1 MDNKREFF
9 VTTINSILSEG
20 ARPALT
26 RSLFNPV
33 INISD
38 GSSRVSFF
46 KQGDKAI
53 TGGWTG
59 VGLGNLYDR
68 FHSEMIEDSN
78 KVVQRKIMVEMELL
92 EFDRLNSGEGV
103 GIAFNT
109 KTLNMFN
116 SVEVEIDK
124 LSFLGGGGLR
134 GITNAGY
141 YKVSDSL
148 SVTNMALKGVSL
160 TGQLTSLAS
169 KTYDDLVKA
178 FSKAFELSEAKG
190 RYLEPKTLLLGTNV
204 HNALTASMRDKN
216 DLSVKTYLEQNF
228 NIEKIVKVRDLHG
241 KALVLENNPSY
252 LQAWFGKDMSLD
264 GNLEELAGGV
274 TGYYSCRYGGV
285 LVKNAEP
292 MVLIA

>member
-9 VTTINSILSEG
+9 IKTINGILAEG

-33 INISD
+33 INNGD

-46 KQGDKAI
+46 KQSDKAL

-68 FHSEMIEDSN
+68 FHSEMVEDSN
-78 KVVQRKIMVEMELL
+78 RVVQRKIMVEMELL
-92 EFDRLNSGEGV
+92 EFDRLKNGEGIGV
-103 GIAFNT
+103 AFNT

-116 SVEVEIDK
+116 SVEMEIDK
-124 LSFLGGGGLR
+124 LSFLGGGNLR
-134 GITNAGY
+134 GVTNNAY
-141 YKVSDSL
+141 YKASSSL
-148 SVTNMALKGVSL
+148 NVNHTALKGISL
-160 TGQLTSLAS
+160 TGQLTSLDT
-169 KTYDDLVKA
+169 KTYDDLVKT
-178 FSKAFELSEAKG
+178 FSKAFELSEAG
-190 RYLEPKTLLLGTNV
+190 GLYLEPKTLLLGANV
-204 HNALTASMRDKN
+204 YSALVASMRDN
-216 DLSVKTYLEQNF
+216 SDLSVKTYLEQNF
-228 NIEKIVKVRDLHG
+228 NIDSIVKVKDLHG
-241 KALVLENNPSY
+241 KALILENNPSY

-264 GNLEELAGGV
+264 GDLEERAGGV